1 MRPVGLNL
9 NDIGNNYMPK
19 YLVTLNYE
27 TDAENPTDAKEIFTD
42 AFADYLMTG
51 IVNEKL
57 IVTVSQYVE
66 KDTGEGRCKILKF
79 KAKKTRH

>member
-1 MRPVGLNL
+1 
-9 NDIGNNYMPK
+9 MPK
-19 YLVTLNYE
+19 YLVTLDYE
-27 TDAENPTDAKEIFTD
+27 TDAENPTDAIEIFTD

-57 IVTVSQYVE
+57 IVTVSQYAEE
-66 KDTGEGRCKILKF
+66 KDTREGHCKVLKF

>member
-1 MRPVGLNL
+1 MT
-9 NDIGNNYMPK
+9 K
-19 YLVTLNYE
+19 YLVTLDYE
-27 TDAENPTDAKEIFTD
+27 TDAENPDNAIEIFTD
-42 AFADYLMTG
+42 AFAGYLETG

-57 IVTVSQYVE
+57 IVTVRQYVE

>member
-1 MRPVGLNL
+1 MRLAGLNL
-9 NDIGNNYMPK
+9 NVIGNNYMPR
-19 YLVTLNYE
+19 YLVTLDYE
-27 TDAENPTDAKEIFTD
+27 VEEKNPDAAIDALVN
-42 AFADYLMTG
+42 AFAGYLETG